1 MKVAVFVALNRP
13 MAVQVATEVV
23 KWLRQKKVKLLLDND
38 GVDNDT
44 DFALAIG
51 GDGTMLSAVRACA
64 SAGVP
69 VAGISAGWLGF
80 LPEINPESMY
90 PALARIMVGD
100 YKVESRMMLRAI
112 VGDRID
118 AIGFNDVV
126 VRQGVTGRL
135 VHLDVSVAGHHLGNF
150 SADGLL
156 VCTPTGSTA
165 YGLAAG
171 GPIIHPA
178 TAAMTLVPICPHS
191 LSFRPVVI
199 PAGDVLEILCKGN
212 QNGDKMMITIDG
224 QEPIDIFPGDRVTV
238 SPANEKAK
246 LIKLGL
252 TTFYDRLRDKL
263 DWGGG
268 QP

>member
-1 MKVAVFVALNRP
+1 MKVAVFIALNRP
-13 MAVQVATEVV
+13 TAVQVAAEVTA
-23 KWLRQKKVKLLLDND
+23 WLRGQGIEIVQECADE
-38 GVDNDT
+38 VDCA
-44 DFALAIG
+44 DFAVAIG
-51 GDGTMLSAVRACA
+51 GDGTMLAAVRACA

-80 LPEINPESMY
+80 LPEINPDSMY
-90 PALARIMVGD
+90 PALTRIIEGD
-100 YKVESRMMLRAI
+100 YKVESRMMLRAS
-112 VGDRID
+112 VAGRID
-118 AIGFNDVV
+118 AIGFNDIV

-135 VHLDVSVAGHHLGNF
+135 VHLEVSVAGHHLGNF

-171 GPIIHPA
+171 GPIVHPA
-178 TAAMTLVPICPHS
+178 AAVMTLVPICPHS

-199 PAGDVLEILCKGN
+199 PAGDAVEILCKGN

-224 QEPIDIFPGDRVTV
+224 QEPIDIYPGDIVSV
-238 SPANEKAK
+238 SPAQEQAK

>member
-1 MKVAVFVALNRP
+1 MKVAVFVAINRP
-13 MAVQVATEVV
+13 MAVQVASEAVA
-23 KWLRQKKVKLLLDND
+23 WLRGQNVELLLDCGD
-38 GVDNDT
+38 EVGDA

-64 SAGVP
+64 RAAIP

-80 LPEINPESMY
+80 LPEINPDGMFA
-90 PALARIMVGD
+90 ALTRIIDGD
-100 YKVESRMMLRAI
+100 YKVESRMMLRAC
-112 VGDRID
+112 VGEHID

-126 VRQGVTGRL
+126 VRQGTTGRL
-135 VHLDVSVAGHHLGNF
+135 VHLDVSVAGHHLGHF
-150 SADGLL
+150 SADGLI
-156 VCTPTGSTA
+156 VSTPTGSTA

-171 GPIIHPA
+171 GPIMHPA
-178 TAAMTLVPICPHS
+178 TAAMTLIPICPHS

-199 PAGDVLEILCKGN
+199 PDGDVVEILCTGN

-224 QEPIDIFPGDRVTV
+224 QEPIDIFQGDKVIV
-238 SPANEKAK
+238 SPAVEKAK

-252 TTFYDRLRDKL
+252 TSFYDRLRDKL

-268 QP
+268 Q

>member
-1 MKVAVFVALNRP
+1 MKVALFVALNRP
-13 MAVQVATEVV
+13 MAVQVAADAAD
-23 KWLRQKKVKLLLDND
+23 WLRGQGIELLMDCGDYVD
-38 GVDNDT
+38 GA
-44 DFALAIG
+44 DFGLAIG

-64 SAGVP
+64 SAGVA

-80 LPEINPESMY
+80 LPEISPESMY
-90 PALARIMVGD
+90 AALSRIINGD
-100 YKVESRMMLRAI
+100 YKVESRMMLRA
-112 VGDRID
+112 VVADRID
-118 AIGFNDVV
+118 AIGFNDIV

-135 VHLDVSVAGHHLGNF
+135 VHLDVSVAGHHLGHF

-171 GPIIHPA
+171 GPIVHPA
-178 TAAMTLVPICPHS
+178 TSAMTLVPICPHS

-199 PAGDVLEILCKGN
+199 PAGDALEILCSGN

-224 QEPIDIFPGDRVTV
+224 QEPVDIFPGDIVTV
-238 SPANEKAK
+238 SPAEEKAK

-252 TTFYDRLRDKL
+252 TSFYDRLRDKL
-263 DWGGG
+263 DWGGR